1 MPNNIRELSEKYF
14 PKMVT
19 IRRHL
24 HQHPELS
31 FHEFETTDYIV
42 EYLKELGYEVMRPM
56 ETGCVAVLEG
66 ERSSDRVIAL
76 RADIDALPI
85 LEDGENKKE
94 FLSKN
99 EGVAHCCGH
108 DIHTA
113 NLLGT
118 AHILSE
124 LKNEITGKVVL
135 IFQAGEE
142 RIPGGGRLLCETGLL
157 QKLGV
162 QEIYGLHTYPF
173 LDAGQ
178 IGVRPG
184 PFMARP
190 DEFDIVVKGKGGHAA
205 IPHAAIDPVV
215 VAAQIVVNIQTVVSR
230 NIDPTEPAVV
240 TVGRLSGGTIHNV
253 IPDTAIIKGTVRT
266 FRDETAEY
274 ISGRLKAI
282 VEHTAMAAGA
292 TGEFAFNQG
301 YPAVINTD
309 WAVENIR
316 INAIH
321 HFGAESVFDLP
332 KPSMAGEDFAF
343 YLKHFPGAFFF
354 LGSGSDEID
363 ARYPWHHPRYNVDEK
378 CMLTGSALLASLA
391 LAERT
396 E

>member
-1 MPNNIRELSEKYF
+1 
-14 PKMVT
+14 MVT

-42 EYLKELGYEVMRPM
+42 EYLKELGYEVMRPL

-66 ERSSDRVIAL
+66 GRTSDRVIAL

-85 LEDGENKKE
+85 LEDGEAKKE
-94 FLSKN
+94 FISKN

-124 LKNEITGKVVL
+124 LKDEISGKVVL

-157 QKLGV
+157 QELGV

-215 VAAQIVVNIQTVVSR
+215 VAAQIVVNIQTIVSR

-266 FRDETAEY
+266 FRDETADY

-309 WAVENIR
+309 WAVENVR
-316 INAIH
+316 INAIRH
-321 HFGAESVFDLP
+321 LGTESVVDLP

-343 YLKHFPGAFFF
+343 YLKQFPGAFFF

-378 CMLTGSALLASLA
+378 CMLTGSTLLASLA

-396 E
+396 A

>member
-1 MPNNIRELSEKYF
+1 
-14 PKMVT
+14 MVT

-42 EYLKELGYEVMRPM
+42 EYLKELGYEVLRPL
-56 ETGCVAVLEG
+56 ETGCVAILEG
-66 ERSSDRVIAL
+66 GRSSDRVIAL

-85 LEDGENKKE
+85 LEDGEAKSE
-94 FLSKN
+94 FISKN
-99 EGVAHCCGH
+99 EGIAHCCGH

-118 AHILSE
+118 AHILAE
-124 LKNEITGKVVL
+124 LKGEISGKVVL

-142 RIPGGGRLLCETGLL
+142 RIPGGGRLLCETGVL
-157 QKLGV
+157 QKLGI

-173 LDAGQ
+173 LNAGQ

-205 IPHAAIDPVV
+205 IPHAAVDPVV
-215 VAAQIVVNIQTVVSR
+215 VAAQIVVNIQTIVSR

-266 FRDETAEY
+266 FRDETADY
-274 ISGRLKAI
+274 INARLKEI

-292 TGEFAFNQG
+292 TAEYVFNRG

-316 INAIH
+316 IHATRQL
-321 HFGAESVFDLP
+321 GADSVVDLP

-343 YLKHFPGAFFF
+343 YLQHFPGSFFF

-378 CMLTGSALLASLA
+378 CMLSGSALMASVA
-391 LAERT
+391 LAERGT
-396 E
+396 

>member
-14 PKMVT
+14 SKMVT

-24 HQHPELS
+24 HEHPELS

-42 EYLKELGYEVMRPM
+42 EHLKELGYEVMRPL

-66 ERSSDRVIAL
+66 GRPSDRVIAL

-85 LEDGENKKE
+85 LEDGEAKKE
-94 FLSKN
+94 FISKN

-124 LKNEITGKVVL
+124 LKSEITGKVVL

-178 IGVRPG
+178 IGVRTG

-215 VAAQIVVNIQTVVSR
+215 VAAQIVVNIQTIVSR

-266 FRDETAEY
+266 FRDVTAEY

-282 VEHTAMAAGA
+282 VEHTALAAGA
-292 TGEFAFNQG
+292 IGEFTFNQG

-316 INAIH
+316 INAIRH
-321 HFGAESVFDLP
+321 LGAESVVDLP

-343 YLKHFPGAFFF
+343 YLKQFPGAFFF
-354 LGSGSDEID
+354 LGSGSDEKD
-363 ARYPWHHPRYNVDEK
+363 ARYPWHHPRYNVEEK
-378 CMLTGSALLASLA
+378 CMLTGSTLLASLA

-396 E
+396 A